1 MLIVA
6 AKRFV
11 NSQGFDSAAI
21 LSFKTLFAFVPALA
35 LGLSIF
41 SLSDYFVNFQPQLEA
56 FLFEHILPSDA
67 DQAKAY
73 LAVFIDQAQALR
85 GPSIVFFIATGVV
98 LLLSIDQRLNLI
110 WGNENRRNWL
120 KSLLSYLLVLFFGPI
135 LLGTSL
141 FLGSYMLALGLLS
154 AVSNYV
160 YISYIVAF
168 GLSCLG
174 LGLTYYLVPLS
185 EVRFINAIKAGVI
198 AGIML
203 EVVKYSVYGYLFV
216 YSNLEVIYGTLS
228 TLMLLLFW
236 VYIAWTIILFGGSV
250 CHTLDSES

>member
-1 MLIVA
+1 
-6 AKRFV
+6 
-11 NSQGFDSAAI
+11 
-21 LSFKTLFAFVPALA
+21 
-35 LGLSIF
+35 
-41 SLSDYFVNFQPQLEA
+41 
-56 FLFEHILPSDA
+56 
-67 DQAKAY
+67 
-73 LAVFIDQAQALR
+73 
-85 GPSIVFFIATGVV
+85 
-98 LLLSIDQRLNLI
+98 
-110 WGNENRRNWL
+110 
-120 KSLLSYLLVLFFGPI
+120 
-135 LLGTSL
+135 
-141 FLGSYMLALGLLS
+141 MLALGLLS

-174 LGLTYYLVPLS
+174 LGLTYYFVPLS